1 MKIGLDIQ
9 VLQGKDATGYGYY
22 VRGLYDALVRNA
34 TDDVEIVGLESKW
47 ARGLSTPERFWHD
60 RFEFAKIGE
69 TVGVDILHQPA
80 FSAPKSKK
88 KVVWTLHDLRPVVR
102 KEPMSL
108 PAKLYWRTW
117 LPYSAR
123 YADQIV
129 CTSQN
134 TVDDAEK
141 YLGIPRDAI
150 KIIPLG
156 LPEALLQWHYNPDNG
171 ASAKKKFGITGPYFT
186 TVGTIQPIKNFPF
199 LVDAFVAMKAEHNLP
214 HQLVIIGK
222 KGWDYENVKTRIEAN
237 NLVEGEDVIITD
249 YVTDDEKWSLIH
261 DSEAFLFP
269 SQYEGFGIPP
279 LEAQAIGTPVLCAN
293 NSSLPDVVGD
303 GAILCDTYKTD
314 SWVKGYAKLATSRT
328 DLIRAGKANIKRFDW
343 DDIAKQWIEL
353 YRNMGLL

>member
-22 VRGLYDALVRNA
+22 IRGLYDALRRNE
-34 TDDVEIVGLESKW
+34 TDDVKIVGLESKW
-47 ARGLSTPERFWHD
+47 DRGLSTPERFWHD
-60 RFEFAKIGE
+60 RFEFAKVGE
-69 TVGVDILHQPA
+69 SADVDILHQPA
-80 FSAPKSKK
+80 FSAPKSRK

-108 PAKLYWRTW
+108 PARLYWRTW

-134 TVDDAEK
+134 TVRDAET
-141 YLGIPRDAI
+141 YLGISGGKI

-156 LPEALLQWHYNPDNG
+156 LPEALLQWRYKAENG
-171 ASAKKKFGITGPYFT
+171 KAVRHKFGISGPYFA

-199 LVDAFVAMKAEHNLP
+199 LVDAFVAMKREHNLD

-222 KGWDYENVKTRIEAN
+222 KGWDYDNVKARIAAH
-237 NLVEGEDVIITD
+237 NLEEGKDVIITD

-261 DSEAFLFP
+261 DSDAFLFP

-279 LEAQAIGTPVLCAN
+279 LEAQAIGVPVLCAD

-303 GAILCDTYKTD
+303 GAVLCETMNANA
-314 SWVKGYAKLATSRT
+314 WVKGYAELIKSR
-328 DLIRAGKANIKRFDW
+328 DELVKAGKTNITRFDW

-353 YRNMGLL
+353 YQSLA